1 MEQKAIHRDAE
12 IMGGIPVFVGTRV
25 PLSFMF
31 DYLRAGESLETFIEH
46 FPSVPTDVAIA
57 ALNVAEQLVSEDAH
71 FA

>member
-31 DYLRAGESLETFIEH
+31 DYLKAGESLETFLEH
-46 FPSVPTDVAIA
+46 YPSVPKDIAIT
-57 ALNVAEQLVSEDAH
+57 ALGLAEQLAIEDAH

>member
-31 DYLRAGESLETFIEH
+31 DYLRAGESLDTFIEH
-46 FPSVPTDVAIA
+46 FPSVPKSVAIA
-57 ALNVAEQLVSEDAH
+57 ALKVAEQLVTEDAH

>member
-31 DYLRAGESLETFIEH
+31 DYLKAGESLETFLEH
-46 FPSVPTDVAIA
+46 YPSVPKDIAIT
-57 ALNVAEQLVSEDAH
+57 ALRLAEQLAIEDAH

>member
-31 DYLRAGESLETFIEH
+31 DYLRAGEPLDTFLED
-46 FPSVPTDVAIA
+46 FPSVSKSVAIA
-57 ALNVAEQLVSEDAH
+57 ALKVAEQLAAEYAPVS
-71 FA
+71 

>member
-31 DYLRAGESLETFIEH
+31 DYLRAGESLDTFLED
-46 FPSVPTDVAIA
+46 FPSVSKSVAIA
-57 ALNVAEQLVSEDAH
+57 ALKVAEQLAAEYSPVS
-71 FA
+71 

>member
-31 DYLRAGESLETFIEH
+31 DYLRAGESLDTFLED
-46 FPSVPTDVAIA
+46 FPSVSKSVAVA
-57 ALNVAEQLVSEDAH
+57 ALKVAEQLAAEYAPVS
-71 FA
+71 

>member
-1 MEQKAIHRDAE
+1 MEQKAIYRDAE

-31 DYLRAGESLETFIEH
+31 DYLKAGESLETFLEH
-46 FPSVPTDVAIA
+46 YPSVPKDIAIT
-57 ALNVAEQLVSEDAH
+57 ALRLAEQLAIEDAH